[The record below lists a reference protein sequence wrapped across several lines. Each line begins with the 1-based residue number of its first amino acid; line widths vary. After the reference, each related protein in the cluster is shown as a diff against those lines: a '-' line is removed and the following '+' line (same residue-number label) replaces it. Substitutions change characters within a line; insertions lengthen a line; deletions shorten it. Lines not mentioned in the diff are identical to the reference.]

1 MPSFTSFMEMLILC
15 DCHIK
20 MINRFVIMLPVLLI
34 KDLTFLKNKSQT
46 FLGNESIIGNANI
59 MANEAM
65 KSSLK
70 KWE

>member
-1 MPSFTSFMEMLILC
+1 
-15 DCHIK
+15 
-20 MINRFVIMLPVLLI
+20 MLPVLLI

-59 MANEAM
+59 MVNEAM

-70 KWE
+70 KLEWDTEFWNAPF